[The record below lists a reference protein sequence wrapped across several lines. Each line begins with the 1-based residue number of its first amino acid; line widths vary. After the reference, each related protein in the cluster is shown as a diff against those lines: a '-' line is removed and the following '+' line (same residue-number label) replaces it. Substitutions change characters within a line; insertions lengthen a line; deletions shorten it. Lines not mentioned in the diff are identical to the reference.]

1 MQKYVLNPK
10 PEKSVRVF
18 GRGLRVSAK
27 GSATVCKVLTGMA
40 LPQGKQFI
48 ENLLNRKT
56 SIQGKYYSSVSEQLS
71 VLLKSAEA
79 NTEFKGL
86 SPERMFIHASAHKGF
101 TFQTPRRFKHRG
113 KRRKVTII
121 QLILQQR

>member
-10 PEKSVRVF
+10 PHKSVKVF

-27 GSATVCKVLTGMA
+27 SSAIVCRAIAGLT
-40 LPQGKQFI
+40 LPKGKEFI
-48 ENLLNRKT
+48 EKLVNGKA
-56 SIQGKYYSSVSEQLS
+56 SINGKYYTNVAREIYS
-71 VLLKSAEA
+71 LLKLAEA

-86 SPERMFIHASAHKGF
+86 DPSRMFIHASAHEGF

-113 KRRKVTII
+113 MARKINHI
-121 QLILQQR
+121 QLILVQR